1 LEKLDDIA
9 KEIESLR
16 IELINAGLRY
26 GLNAPETLH
35 LSQKLDRLLNLLIV

>member
-16 IELINAGLRY
+16 IELIKAGLSY
-26 GLNAPETLH
+26 GLNAPETIH
-35 LSQKLDRLLNLLIV
+35 LSQKLDRLLNLLLV